1 MPYKSRWQ
9 LTPPTLS
16 VPSFMFESSTSNI
29 NSTDKILV
37 DAKRPETHFLTL
49 HTYRE
54 WSKRF
59 AAGLQFAGLEN
70 EDRVLLFSPNSIFYP
85 VVVMGALMAGAIYN
99 SANPAYT
106 PRELAHQLKDSN
118 PRIVLAAESCIK
130 RALEA
135 ADLVGFDKKRIFLF
149 SEVLM
154 DHEKEVPSTAN
165 AKVQHWSELLA
176 KPEIGRNFAWEERNT
191 ETFSERTAILI
202 YSSGTTGLPKGVE
215 LSHRSLVANM
225 IQLKMISMSDST
237 VVARRTLCAVP
248 MYHALGL
255 CYYTFTAPKWGLE
268 TYLMERFNLADM
280 LNHIQSFKVTE
291 LVLVPPMLVAMAKH
305 PSVRDGTCDV
315 SSIRKVLAGAA
326 PIGMEVTQQFEEL
339 WNGRIRVRQAWGMS
353 ETPAITLCWDE
364 KESSGPSSISIGELV
379 PGAEAMLV
387 KENGE
392 EETRPGERGE
402 FWIRSPNAMKG
413 YWRNPKATA
422 ETISNGWL
430 KTGDVAYRDEAGKWY
445 MVDRKKELIK
455 VKGVAVAPAELEA
468 LLLEHSE
475 IVDAAVIG
483 VKTATDDERPRAYV
497 VRVPNSRLTEK
508 DVVDFVRTRV
518 STIKHLTGGAA
529 FVDAIPKN
537 PSGKILRRQLRE
549 LAAKETGSKL

>member
-1 MPYKSRWQ
+1 MPYRSRWQ

-16 VPSFMFESSTSNI
+16 VPTFMFGSSSSNV
-29 NSTDKILV
+29 NSADKIII
-37 DAKRPETHFLTL
+37 DAKRPDTHFLTL

-59 AAGLQFAGLEN
+59 AAGVQSAGLESG
-70 EDRVLLFSPNSIFYP
+70 DRVLLFSPNSIFYP

-106 PRELAHQLKDSN
+106 ARELAHQLKDSN
-118 PRIVLAAESCIK
+118 PRIVLAAESCVD

-135 ADLVGFDKKRIFLF
+135 ADLVGFDKGCIFLF
-149 SEVLM
+149 SEM
-154 DHEKEVPSTAN
+154 PIDHTKEGPQATT
-165 AKVQHWSELLA
+165 AKVQHWSKLLA
-176 KPEIGRNFAWEERNT
+176 KPEIGRTFVWEERYT
-191 ETFSERTAILI
+191 EAFSERTAILI

-215 LSHRSLVANM
+215 LSHRSLIANM
-225 IQLKMISMSDST
+225 LQLKTIQMSDPA
-237 VVARRTLCAVP
+237 VAARR
-248 MYHALGL
+248 ALS
-255 CYYTFTAPKWGLE
+255 PKWGLE
-268 TYLMERFNLADM
+268 TYLMERFNLADF
-280 LNHIQSFKVTE
+280 LSHVQRYRITE

-305 PSVRDGTCDV
+305 PSVRDGTCDI
-315 SSIRKVLAGAA
+315 SSIRKVVAGAA

-339 WNGRIRVRQAWGMS
+339 WNGKVRVRQAWGMS

-364 KESSGPSSISIGELV
+364 LESSGPSSISIGELV
-379 PGAEAMLV
+379 PGAEAMVV

-392 EETRPGERGE
+392 EVTQPGSTGE
-402 FWIRSPNAMKG
+402 FWVRSPNAMKG

-422 ETISNGWL
+422 ETISDGWL
-430 KTGDVAYRDEAGKWY
+430 KTGDIAYRDEAGKWY

-455 VKGVAVAPAELEA
+455 VKGVAVAPAEIEA
-468 LLLEHSE
+468 LLLEHND
-475 IVDAAVIG
+475 IVDSAVIG
-483 VKTATDDERPRAYV
+483 IKTATDDEQPRAYV
-497 VRVPNSRLTEK
+497 VRAPGSRLTEK
-508 DVVDFVRTRV
+508 DVVDFVKDRV

-549 LAAKETGSKL
+549 IAAKETGSKL

>member
-1 MPYKSRWQ
+1 MPLKSRWE

-16 VPSFMFESSTSNI
+16 VPTFMFGSSSSSL
-29 NSTDKILV
+29 NSTDKIII
-37 DAKRPETHFLTL
+37 DAKRPNTHFLTL

-59 AAGLQFAGLEN
+59 AAGVQSTGLEN
-70 EDRVLLFSPNSIFYP
+70 ADRVLLFSPNSIFYP
-85 VVVMGALMAGAIYN
+85 VVAMGALMAGAIYN

-106 PRELAHQLKDSN
+106 ARELAHQLKDSD
-118 PRIVLAAESCIK
+118 PRIVLAAESCID

-135 ADLVGFDKKRIFLF
+135 ADLIGFDKKRIFLF
-149 SEVLM
+149 SEVSIDPTEEQSLT
-154 DHEKEVPSTAN
+154 ST
-165 AKVQHWSELLA
+165 KVQHWSRLLA
-176 KPEIGRNFAWEERNT
+176 KPEIGRTFVWEERNI

-215 LSHRSLVANM
+215 LSHRSLIANM
-225 IQLKMISMSDST
+225 LQLKTIQMSDPAVT
-237 VVARRTLCAVP
+237 ARRTLCAVP

-268 TYLMERFNLADM
+268 TYLMERFNLADF
-280 LNHIQSFKVTE
+280 LDHIHTFKITE

-305 PSVRDGTCDV
+305 PSVRDGTCDI
-315 SSIRKVLAGAA
+315 SSVRKVAAGAA

-339 WNGRIRVRQAWGMS
+339 WNGRVRVRQAWGMS

-364 KESSGPSSISIGELV
+364 RESSGPSSISIGELV
-379 PGAEAMLV
+379 PGAEAMVV

-392 EETRPGERGE
+392 EETRPGETGE

-430 KTGDVAYRDEAGKWY
+430 KTGDIAYRDEAGKWY

-468 LLLEHSE
+468 LLLEHHE

-483 VKTATDDERPRAYV
+483 IKTATDDERPRAYV
-497 VRVPNSRLTEK
+497 VLAPGSRLTEK
-508 DVVDFVRTRV
+508 DVVDFVKARV
-518 STIKHLTGGAA
+518 STIKNLTGGAA

-549 LAAKETGSKL
+549 IAAKETGSKM

>member
-1 MPYKSRWQ
+1 MPLKSRWE

-16 VPSFMFESSTSNI
+16 VPTFMFGSSSSSL
-29 NSTDKILV
+29 NSTDKIII
-37 DAKRPETHFLTL
+37 DAKRPNSHFLTL

-59 AAGLQFAGLEN
+59 ATGVQSIGLEN
-70 EDRVLLFSPNSIFYP
+70 ADRVLLFSPNSIFYP

-106 PRELAHQLKDSN
+106 ARELAHQLKDSD
-118 PRIVLAAESCIK
+118 PRIVLAAESCID

-135 ADLVGFDKKRIFLF
+135 ADLIGFDKKRIFLF
-149 SEVLM
+149 SEVSI
-154 DHEKEVPSTAN
+154 DPTKEQSFTST
-165 AKVQHWSELLA
+165 KVQHWSRLLA
-176 KPEIGRNFAWEERNT
+176 KPEIGRTFVWEERNT

-215 LSHRSLVANM
+215 LSHRSLIANM
-225 IQLKMISMSDST
+225 LQLKAIQMSDPT
-237 VVARRTLCAVP
+237 VTARRTLCAVP

-268 TYLMERFNLADM
+268 TYLMERFNLADF
-280 LNHIQSFKVTE
+280 LDHIHTFKITE

-305 PSVRDGTCDV
+305 PSVRDGTCDI
-315 SSIRKVLAGAA
+315 SSVRKVAAGAA

-339 WNGRIRVRQAWGMS
+339 WNGRVKVRQAWGMS

-364 KESSGPSSISIGELV
+364 RESSGPSSISIGELV
-379 PGAEAMLV
+379 PGAEAMVV

-392 EETRPGERGE
+392 EETRPGETGE

-430 KTGDVAYRDEAGKWY
+430 KTGDIAYRDETGKWY

-468 LLLEHSE
+468 LLLEHHE

-483 VKTATDDERPRAYV
+483 IKTATDDEQPRAYV
-497 VRVPNSRLTEK
+497 VLAPGSRLTEK
-508 DVVDFVRTRV
+508 DIVDFVKARV

-549 LAAKETGSKL
+549 IAAKETGSKM